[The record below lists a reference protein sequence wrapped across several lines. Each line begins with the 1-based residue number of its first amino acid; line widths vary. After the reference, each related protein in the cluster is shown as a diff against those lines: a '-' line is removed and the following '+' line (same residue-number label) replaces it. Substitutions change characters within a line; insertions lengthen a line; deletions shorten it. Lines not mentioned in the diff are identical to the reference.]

1 VADGLTGV
9 VVGAAATVGGG
20 DVAAGDV
27 AAGDV
32 AEGGVAEGGVAEGD
46 VAEGGVAAG
55 DVAEG
60 DVSRGADE
68 GLSRLVGG
76 GVECAEPAAG
86 AVRCGVAVA
95 GDAVGMGGG
104 VPLSMPVCPR
114 LLTNQKKA
122 AIINATVRAAAA
134 LKLE

>member
-1 VADGLTGV
+1 VSAAISNLGGPQATAAGGAVVDGLTGV

-27 AAGDV
+27 A
-32 AEGGVAEGGVAEGD
+32 EGD
-46 VAEGGVAAG
+46 VARGGVAG
-55 DVAEG
+55 GGVVEG

-95 GDAVGMGGG
+95 GDAVG
-104 VPLSMPVCPR
+104 
-114 LLTNQKKA
+114 
-122 AIINATVRAAAA
+122 I
-134 LKLE
+134 